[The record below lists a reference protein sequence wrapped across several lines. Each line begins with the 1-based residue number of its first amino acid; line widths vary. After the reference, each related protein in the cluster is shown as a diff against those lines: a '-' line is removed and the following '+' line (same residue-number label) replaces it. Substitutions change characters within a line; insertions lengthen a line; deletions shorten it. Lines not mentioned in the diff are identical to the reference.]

1 MLCHC
6 VYSVSAM
13 QTLSSLS
20 YRNSLAVNSA
30 VFSFS
35 DCQEYFR
42 NTLNDPFGIEEGPR
56 KRDGAILLIPFF
68 FVLFQVL
75 MTSLY

>member
-1 MLCHC
+1 MGFTLCMPWIKLQILCSC

-35 DCQEYFR
+35 DCQENFR
-42 NTLNDPFGIEEGPR
+42 NTLNGPFEVEEGPR
-56 KRDGAILLIPFF
+56 KRDGTIL
-68 FVLFQVL
+68 
-75 MTSLY
+75 